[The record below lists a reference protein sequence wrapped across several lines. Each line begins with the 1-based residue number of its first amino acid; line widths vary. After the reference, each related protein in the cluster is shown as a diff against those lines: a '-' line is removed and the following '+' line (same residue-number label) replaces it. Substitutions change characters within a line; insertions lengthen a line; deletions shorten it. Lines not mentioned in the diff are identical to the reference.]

1 MLYIGLEQRGYVLL
15 KLHYQQEIHR
25 NFTRNFP
32 KRMLNEIVINPFQA
46 ARLSRGFLIFSLGI
60 ERVTEKC

>member
-1 MLYIGLEQRGYVLL
+1 MFCLNF
-15 KLHYQQEIHR
+15 YQQEIHR

>member
-1 MLYIGLEQRGYVLL
+1 MFCLNF
-15 KLHYQQEIHR
+15 YQQEIHR

-32 KRMLNEIVINPFQA
+32 KGMLNEIVINPFQA
-46 ARLSRGFLIFSLGI
+46 AGLSRGFLIFSLGI